1 MLFYV
6 GIHSS
11 IIFQPPLYTFFVIK
25 LIKQT
30 KMRTVNCDRL
40 WLHCNFRYSLIHTFS
55 ILVPHQLFPL
65 SHFLWFSLLWWWYV
79 KWHPFFPLANFVGHS
94 SKHSRGYGEKNAE
107 KIRHKDEN
115 GYFFREP
122 YIFSCSAKKFF
133 CSVVLDIKQ
142 KMLHN
147 VWKLPKKKSHIAT
160 LRAKWATI
168 AMLKLNP
175 NFSKIKH
182 LKHWI
187 CGN

>member
-79 KWHPFFPLANFVGHS
+79 KWHPFFHSPILLAIHLSTQGDMGKKVRRKSDTKMKMGT
-94 SKHSRGYGEKNAE
+94 
-107 KIRHKDEN
+107 
-115 GYFFREP
+115 FFASL
-122 YIFSCSAKKFF
+122 IFSVIRQKNLLFCCSWYKAE
-133 CSVVLDIKQ
+133 
-142 KMLHN
+142 N
-147 VWKLPKKKSHIAT
+147 VAQCLKITKKSLILQHCE
-160 LRAKWATI
+160 R
-168 AMLKLNP
+168 
-175 NFSKIKH
+175 SKQR
-182 LKHWI
+182 LL
-187 CGN
+187 C